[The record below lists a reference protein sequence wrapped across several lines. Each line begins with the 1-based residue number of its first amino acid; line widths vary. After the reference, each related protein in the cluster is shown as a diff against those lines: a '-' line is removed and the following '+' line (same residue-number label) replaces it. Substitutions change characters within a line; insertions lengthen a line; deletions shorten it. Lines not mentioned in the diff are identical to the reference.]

1 MNVHAHSPKLPPELQ
16 LQVIFEVEHHTAC
29 LHVCQRWR
37 RVILDSNTCIL
48 SCGKENLSRITAL
61 WFVNRRLRCPRHDVV
76 ARNVELDLDLLL
88 NGCALKEVDDFWTN
102 FPALVGGVS
111 HLAVQFTATHAA
123 SLFTALKTPAPSMRR
138 LVLEHRPSS
147 NADYSGL
154 PLLPYDVCTALA
166 RFRSFPFSL
175 VDVRLPVQVGT
186 TTEAIPRFAL
196 TYTARSTPGDIFL
209 SFPSTTW
216 SLVINCAAGA
226 SLARAQWL
234 AMCKHFLHQ
243 GWLGNPSLHV
253 ADSYGNGLT
262 TISLSYGLQ
271 KKRELDRMTS
281 LRTVAIPSRYAH
293 DASFW
298 RDVYDFPYAS
308 ADPPPLLPQTVSI
321 PCNSFAALWPALQ
334 LDDDLS
340 NLELDCSQLPE
351 QTACPH
357 FPVGQFAPRRLRSFN
372 ALVITGTGL
381 PPHFN
386 VTVDELCHLI
396 AQIIDVNVIPAAG
409 VLVTF
414 DETSNI
420 AHIIDADGSQRPC
433 LRDEC
438 CGGGPHWGRTDDC
451 AVITRSSITSP
462 GAFTRLGTSS
472 SSTSSSCTQFS
483 TTTTSFPAFGCNS
496 TSSEISP
503 PSFAT
508 TDSSRK
514 TTSKRRAASPLSP
527 VPARPSMLPSFS
539 APNRLPAQTAGPVP
553 NRSCP
558 TRLEYRILFF

>member
-1 MNVHAHSPKLPPELQ
+1 MRTARRSVRLARFPAFRLNIALPHCSHLSSFYVFKLPPELQ

-451 AVITRSSITSP
+451 AVITLPCYSSFII
-462 GAFTRLGTSS
+462 
-472 SSTSSSCTQFS
+472 
-483 TTTTSFPAFGCNS
+483 
-496 TSSEISP
+496 E
-503 PSFAT
+503 
-508 TDSSRK
+508 
-514 TTSKRRAASPLSP
+514 
-527 VPARPSMLPSFS
+527 
-539 APNRLPAQTAGPVP
+539 RLPQFERQHTSRCYALHGRLVHNVAGCFYEVRHIVVLHQLVVHPVLNDDDLVP
-553 NRSCP
+553 
-558 TRLEYRILFF
+558 RLRLQLNELGNLPAVLCNHRLI